1 MPQGRLAPNRSAANR
16 HRTPTFFEKPPSTHA
31 PTASYN
37 EILVALPSVD
47 VPLFSVPPGCDRDG
61 DNRGGLYVQLT
72 APPTVIRELV
82 AEQLHFLPAAPTPED
97 YTSFTHRKTA
107 SVRVLIDR

>member
-1 MPQGRLAPNRSAANR
+1 M
-16 HRTPTFFEKPPSTHA
+16 
-31 PTASYN
+31 
-37 EILVALPSVD
+37 
-47 VPLFSVPPGCDRDG
+47 
-61 DNRGGLYVQLT
+61 QLT

-107 SVRVLIDR
+107 SVRIDV